1 MADANQGNVPVVPAN
16 QAIINQL
23 AALNA
28 QLQQLQQENATL
40 ANDIQVLQQ
49 ANQGGGALAG
59 QANQA
64 NQGGGAPGGQ
74 ANAPGVPAAPT
85 FALTPATTNLTGLID
100 YSSKLGQSIYKQGCA
115 KLTDDDGFP
124 MTPATTVSF
133 VKAFENRCNIMGWN
147 AGAQNVTKFTN
158 QSNVVIDIVKNYGQI
173 AEDDLKIGC
182 EAFCKAGGARF
193 QSRASQ
199 NNHMMAQCLF
209 NSLTS
214 DAKTRLEVFQTQ
226 FTYDE
231 IAYGPLIYKKIMQ
244 LATIDSVATTETL
257 RTNLTNLPSYA
268 ASVNGDIDL
277 INAYFDQ
284 NYTQILAR
292 GSTVDD
298 PIAKLFDAYLVVP
311 DYTFKTY
318 MAKKQDSYHDGDL
331 GPSFTHEKLMAQA
344 TAKFTYLTTRKL
356 WGSKSPDEEKLIAMI
371 ADLKG
376 KLKLGPALEDKRK
389 PGGGKKNDGK
399 SGGSKTK
406 NKKNTGLKTHQKKD
420 EAWKKLPPKD
430 GDPTTKEIAGK
441 KCQWCVHHMAWG
453 IHSAAECRLGAS
465 RKNSEGKDNKTN
477 KENKPKDK
485 ALSYAAA
492 AATVAGGPGFAAF
505 LSELSD
511 DEE

>member
-1 MADANQGNVPVVPAN
+1 MADANQGNAPVVPAN
-16 QAIINQL
+16 QAIIDQL

-28 QLQQLQQENATL
+28 QLQQLQRENATL

-49 ANQGGGALAG
+49 ANQGGGAPGG

-64 NQGGGAPGGQ
+64 NQGGVAPGGQ
-74 ANAPGVPAAPT
+74 ANAPGAPAAPT

-173 AEDDLKIGC
+173 AEEDLKIGC

-199 NNHMMAQCLF
+199 NNHMMAQCLL

-257 RTNLTNLPSYA
+257 RANLTNLPIYA

-318 MAKKQDSYHDGDL
+318 MAKKQDAYHDGDL
-331 GPSFTHEKLMAQA
+331 GPDFTHEKLMAQA
-344 TAKFTYLTTRKL
+344 TAKFTNQSNVVVDIVKNY
-356 WGSKSPDEEKLIAMI
+356 GQIAEE
-371 ADLKG
+371 DLKVG
-376 KLKLGPALEDKRK
+376 CEAFCKAGGARFQSRASQNNHMMAQCLMNSLTSDAKTRLEVFQTQYTYDEVAYGPLIY
-389 PGGGKKNDGK
+389 KKIMQLATID
-399 SGGSKTK
+399 SV
-406 NKKNTGLKTHQKKD
+406 
-420 EAWKKLPPKD
+420 A
-430 GDPTTKEIAGK
+430 TTETLRAN
-441 KCQWCVHHMAWG
+441 
-453 IHSAAECRLGAS
+453 L
-465 RKNSEGKDNKTN
+465 TN
-477 KENKPKDK
+477 MPI
-485 ALSYAAA
+485 YAASVNGDINLINVYFDQNYA
-492 AATVAGGPGFAAF
+492 DPSKGVHRRRPHRQAF
-505 LSELSD
+505 
-511 DEE
+511 